1 MKQTLSKFVGWMVL
15 ALFVFAAGVT
25 GQVLSGTIT
34 GTVVDPTDAVIPGA
48 QVSATD
54 LSTGRVYTTATESN
68 GVFTLT
74 NLPNGFYSVSI
85 ETGGFAKFTVDR
97 VQVQLAQT
105 AKIYAKMELAR
116 AGSEVVVKAEQ
127 AVVETESAELK
138 NSVTRDQIMKM
149 PLPTRNP
156 LDLVRT
162 MPGIVTPTTSGIAD
176 AFVHGLRGN
185 STNITQDGINVA
197 DNFVKT
203 SSFFAISA
211 PTVDS
216 TGEFN
221 VSIGGVGVDAGF
233 GAAQVNI
240 RTQRGS
246 SDFHGSVYWYQRT
259 NAFNANTW
267 FNNRNGV
274 DASGNPVSPRPYQ
287 LRNTI
292 GVSAGGPVY
301 IPGLYEQTDKTWLF
315 GTYEAFREPLSRSR
329 TRTVL
334 TSTARMGDFT
344 YTPVG
349 GGAPVTVNLLTLP
362 GTFGYALNTDVMN
375 YYNALVPAPNATT
388 GCTADANTGCF
399 QFNLPGASNQDRYI
413 IRADHQLFSNHSL
426 EFVYTRA
433 NFTSVP
439 DLLNGIE
446 PNFPDSLGGGQIS
459 HREVYSAAW
468 HSTWGANKTN
478 EVRFGLQRAPVAFDL
493 FEDYAATGGYQLNLP
508 LVTDPTIVQGNLP
521 QGRNTPVRQL
531 MDNFS
536 WSKGSHLWRFG
547 GEWRLVLADSFFF
560 NTVVPS
566 VTISGAATSNPDGIT
581 AGSFPA
587 PISSGNLSRAQNIYQ
602 ILTGLVSGVTQGF
615 NHTSPTSGFVSG
627 VPRTVDPIQHNLS
640 GYVQDQWKTLPNLTL
655 NYGVRYEYQGVF
667 DLRNGLVLLPEL
679 EGRNAVFG
687 PAGLDNQFNPVSTPV
702 VNDVLLN
709 FSGHNNGKP
718 IYQRDIN
725 NFAPFLGFAWDP
737 WKNGKTS
744 IRGAGTIHFTQDGF
758 TLFQLAGTGNTGL
771 FSVVSNSSP
780 AAGTVFSSAGN
791 PNPPAPTATFPVSQR
806 QNIINSNT
814 SNMWVFDPAL
824 KTPYVIEWNIGISRE
839 LWNRITVEAR
849 YVGNHAV
856 KLFRSTDYNELNLLN
871 NPYTFGGNSV
881 ANLLTEFQNA
891 QSNLTIAGGSN
902 FRNQGLPGQVPLPIF
917 EALFAGVPASSSFT
931 NSTFRTWLN
940 EGQVGRLFDNLRR
953 QASPNPA
960 AVAALI
966 QANREANFPLNFF
979 VPNPFANAS
988 LLVDNASW
996 SYYHGGEFEIRRRF
1010 SSGLFFQAN
1019 YTFSKVLNDARF
1031 LTSQNEF
1038 GAYQSIAN
1046 KRLDKNRAAFD
1057 ITHSMSAN
1065 FIYPLPFGKGR
1076 KFAANV
1082 NGWMN
1087 GIVGGWSLQG
1097 FTRISSGGP
1106 MASITGARVTSG
1118 SFITDLPVHL
1128 RNMTATELQSNI
1140 GVFKTPDGVYWLNPA
1155 SGLIN
1160 ISGSTTNAALCTPG
1174 QTTPCFDFN
1183 TAGELGG
1190 NLPYFGLDGPKFVNQ
1205 DFSIIKQIG
1214 IPAISESFN
1223 MDIRFEFFNAFNHPN
1238 FGGLTTNVTS
1248 NAFGELSNTVDT
1260 VRGGGVTSRIIQ
1272 WAVRINW

>member
-1 MKQTLSKFVGWMVL
+1 MKQNLNIILRL
-15 ALFVFAAGVT
+15 ALVAVFAFATGVA
-25 GQVLSGTIT
+25 GQVLTGTLSGT
-34 GTVVDPTDAVIPGA
+34 VMDPTDAVIPGA
-48 QVSATD
+48 RVTVTD
-54 LSTGRVYTTATESN
+54 LATGRTYATTTDSSGNFA
-68 GVFTLT
+68 VT
-74 NLPNGFYSVSI
+74 NLPNGFFSVLV
-85 ETGGFAKFTVDR
+85 EAEGFAKFQSPR
-97 VQVQLAQT
+97 VQVNVAQSSRVV
-105 AKIYAKMELAR
+105 AKMELAK
-116 AGSEVVVKAEQ
+116 AGSEVIVTSEQ
-127 AVVETESAELK
+127 SVVETESAELK
-138 NSVTRDQIMKM
+138 NSVDRKQIMQL

-162 MPGIVTPTTSGIAD
+162 MPGVVTPNTSGIAD

-221 VSIGGVGVDAGF
+221 VSTGGVGVDAGF
-233 GAAQVNI
+233 GGAQVSI

-267 FNNRNGV
+267 FNNANG
-274 DASGNPVSPRPYQ
+274 SPRPYQ

-301 IPGLYEQTDKTWLF
+301 IPKVYEQTDKTFLF

-344 YTPVG
+344 YMS
-349 GGAPVTVNLLTLP
+349 GGAPVTVNLLTMP
-362 GTFGYALNTDVMN
+362 GTAGLGLNSDVMN
-375 YYNALVPAPNATT
+375 YYNAIVPAPNATS
-388 GCTADANTGCF
+388 GCSNDGFNTQCF
-399 QFNLPGASNQDRYI
+399 TFNLPGASNQDRYV
-413 IRADHQLFSNHSL
+413 IRADHQLTPNNSI

-433 NFTSVP
+433 NFSSIP

-446 PNFPDSLGGGQIS
+446 PNFPLSTGGGQVS

-468 HSTWGANKTN
+468 HSSWGANKTN

-493 FEDYAATGGYQLNLP
+493 FEDYAATGTYQLNLP

-536 WSKGSHLWRFG
+536 WSKGSHLFRFG
-547 GEWRLVLADSFFF
+547 GEWRLVLADSYFF

-566 VTISGAATSNPDGIT
+566 VGIGAAASNTDGLSAADFT
-581 AGSFPA
+581 PFGA
-587 PISSGNLSRAQNIYQ
+587 ISSGDLSRARNIYQ
-602 ILTGLVSGVTQGF
+602 ILTGLVASVTQGF
-615 NHTSPTSGFVSG
+615 NHTSPTSGFVAG

-640 GYVQDQWKTLPNLTL
+640 GYFQDQWKMWPNLTL

-667 DLRNGLVLLPEL
+667 DLRNGLVLQPEL
-679 EGRNAVFG
+679 EGLNAVFG
-687 PAGLDNQFNPVSTPV
+687 PAGLNNQFTPISTPV
-702 VNDVLLN
+702 VNDILLN

-725 NFAPFLGFAWDP
+725 NFAPYVGFAWDP
-737 WKNGKTS
+737 FKDGKTS
-744 IRGAGTIHFTQDGF
+744 IRGAGTVHFTQDGF

-780 AAGTVFSSAGN
+780 AQNTVFSTAGN
-791 PNPPAPTATFPVSQR
+791 PNPPAPTAVFPVSQR
-806 QNIINSNT
+806 QNQINNIGANLWT
-814 SNMWVFDPAL
+814 FDPAL
-824 KTPYVIEWNIGISRE
+824 KTPYVINWNLSVSRE

-856 KLFRSTDYNELNLLN
+856 KLFRSTDYNEINLLS
-871 NPYTFGGNSV
+871 NPYSFGGNSV

-891 QSNLTIAGGSN
+891 QNNLAIQGGTNFSNAG
-902 FRNQGLPGQVPLPIF
+902 LAGQVPLPIF
-917 EALFAGVPASSSFT
+917 EALFQGIAASSGFAS
-931 NSTFRTWLN
+931 STFVTNLN
-940 EGQVGRLFDNLRR
+940 EGELGRLFDTLRR
-953 QASPNPA
+953 SNTYRT
-960 AVAALI
+960 
-966 QANREANFPLNFF
+966 NREANFPLNFF
-979 VPNPFANAS
+979 VPNPFANAA
-988 LLVDNASW
+988 LFVDNSSW
-996 SYYHGGEFEIRRRF
+996 SYYHGGEFEVRRRF

-1019 YTFSKVLNDARF
+1019 YTFSKVIADTRF

-1046 KRLDKNRAAFD
+1046 RRLDKNRAAFD
-1057 ITHSMSAN
+1057 VTHSFSAN
-1065 FIYPLPFGKGR
+1065 FIYPLPFGRGQ
-1076 KFAANV
+1076 KFASNV
-1082 NGWMN
+1082 NA
-1087 GIVGGWSLQG
+1087 IVHGVIGGWSIQG
-1097 FTRISSGGP
+1097 FTRVSSGAP
-1106 MASITGARVTSG
+1106 MASITAARVTAG
-1118 SFITDLPVHL
+1118 AFITDLPVHL
-1128 RNMTATELQSNI
+1128 RNMNASQLQEQI
-1140 GVFKTPDGVYWLNPA
+1140 GVFKRPEGVYWLNPD
-1155 SGLIN
+1155 SGLLN
-1160 ISGSTTNAALCTPG
+1160 ISGGNTTATICTPG

-1183 TAGELGG
+1183 TAGELAG

-1205 DFSIIKQIG
+1205 DFSIIKRID
-1214 IPAISESFN
+1214 IWESLN

-1238 FGGLTTNVTS
+1238 FGGLTTNIES
-1248 NAFGELSNTVDT
+1248 SSFGELSNTVDT

-1272 WAVRINW
+1272 WAVRVNW